1 MSKMKNLTMK
11 QKADLFDAMFD
22 QEKIEIVDVE
32 ELGNPNYQHI
42 SLRMWTNH
50 LDSGT
55 KMSQLTTKQ
64 SKEVILEYLV
74 THLNSL

>member
-1 MSKMKNLTMK
+1 MKNLTMK
-11 QKADLFDAMFD
+11 QKAALFDAMFD
-22 QEKIEIVDVE
+22 QEKIEVVDVE

-42 SLRMWTNH
+42 HIRMWTKH

-55 KMSQLTTKQ
+55 TASQEKTLAAKQ
-64 SKEVILEYLV
+64 TIGKYLE

>member
-1 MSKMKNLTMK
+1 MSKLTIK
-11 QKADLFDAMFD
+11 QKADLFDALFD
-22 QEKIEIVDVE
+22 QEKIEVVDVE

-42 SLRMWTNH
+42 NIRMWTKH

-55 KMSQLTTKQ
+55 QMSQMKTNQ

>member
-1 MSKMKNLTMK
+1 MKNLTMK
-11 QKADLFDAMFD
+11 QKAALFDAMFD

-42 SLRMWTNH
+42 NIRMWTKH

-55 KMSQLTTKQ
+55 TASQQNTVDAKQ
-64 SKEVILEYLV
+64 TIGKYLE